1 MDTQT
6 INQASK
12 SGVLNRGKYIL
23 YPSIVSNGG
32 LKLKIQYFEQ
42 IEDSYIIDLQ
52 IEELER
58 DNVSVLLNSSRIFVS
73 VGVNKSYSLSRRNTN
88 SSSNS
93 ILKLSSSYYV
103 LHRAEIELPVDEYA
117 IERILFNN
125 ENKIIRLILRK
136 FNQI

>member
-1 MDTQT
+1 MQ
-6 INQASK
+6 SEH
-12 SGVLNRGKYIL
+12 L
-23 YPSIVSNGG
+23 YT
-32 LKLKIQYFEQ
+32 LQYFEQ
-42 IEDSYIIDLQ
+42 IEDNYIIDLQ

-88 SSSNS
+88 SNSNS
-93 ILKLSSSYYV
+93 VLKLSSSYYV

-117 IERILFNN
+117 IERILFND

-136 FNQI
+136 FSQI